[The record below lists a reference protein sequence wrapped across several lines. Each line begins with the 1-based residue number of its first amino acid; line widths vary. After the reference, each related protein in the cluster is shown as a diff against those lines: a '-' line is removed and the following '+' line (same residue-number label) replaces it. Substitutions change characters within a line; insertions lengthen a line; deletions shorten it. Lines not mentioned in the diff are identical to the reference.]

1 MGESMREQIKITP
14 RINYDSGSDTLYIFV
29 REGAEEEFIE
39 VADGISIEL
48 NEDKE
53 ILGIEVLNAS
63 KTRHIP
69 ESIRKLLSTVW
80 M

>member
-1 MGESMREQIKITP
+1 MTCQRIYMREQIKITP

-63 KTRHIP
+63 KIFEP
-69 ESIRKLLSTVW
+69 LLKRK
-80 M
+80 

>member
-63 KTRHIP
+63 KIFEP
-69 ESIRKLLSTVW
+69 LLKRK
-80 M
+80 

>member
-1 MGESMREQIKITP
+1 MKEQIKITP

-29 REGAEEEFIE
+29 REGVEEEFIE

-48 NEDKE
+48 NDDKE

-63 KTRHIP
+63 KIFEP
-69 ESIRKLLSTVW
+69 LLKRK
-80 M
+80 

>member
-1 MGESMREQIKITP
+1 MREQIKITP

-39 VADGISIEL
+39 VAGGISIEL

-53 ILGIEVLNAS
+53 ILGIDVLNAS
-63 KTRHIP
+63 KIFEP
-69 ESIRKLLSTVW
+69 LLKRK
-80 M
+80 

>member
-1 MGESMREQIKITP
+1 MREQIKITP

-48 NEDKE
+48 
-53 ILGIEVLNAS
+53 
-63 KTRHIP
+63 IP